1 MATQPLDEEIISQ
14 VRRHSCLYDPREAD
28 YKDADR
34 KAAVWREMATRLG
47 ISGKKT
53 SVTPSIQWLHFVCSY
68 RVRAPLALPAR
79 SLHARTQAKTAG
91 TRRTESRLAAGA
103 AHALHSGFH
112 QTPQVATFHCK
123 SRQLMRERTR
133 ETADPWAVMNH
144 SIIANVSPCAGRA
157 DWPQRHATTGTNSSG
172 T

>member
-1 MATQPLDEEIISQ
+1 MAGGWGAGSQRNANALRQSCVALATQRGQSQRLKMATQQLDEEIISQ
-14 VRRHSCLYDPREAD
+14 VRRHSCLYDPREAE

-53 SVTPSIQWLHFVCSY
+53 SVTASPSIQWPHFVRSY
-68 RVRAPLALPAR
+68 RVRAPLALPPR

-91 TRRTESRLAAGA
+91 TSRTQSRLAAGA

-112 QTPQVATFHCK
+112 QTPQVATFHC
-123 SRQLMRERTR
+123 LIA
-133 ETADPWAVMNH
+133 TAFML
-144 SIIANVSPCAGRA
+144 
-157 DWPQRHATTGTNSSG
+157 
-172 T
+172 